1 MEMERK
7 YFGVMF
13 LLFILLASQEVVV
26 PSLGRVCQTQSRS
39 YLGKC
44 LNDHTC
50 RSTCH
55 TEGFTDGNCRGVRRR
70 CFCFKN
76 C

>member
-1 MEMERK
+1 MGRK
-7 YFGVMF
+7 YFGVMC
-13 LLFILLASQEVVV
+13 LLFVLLASQEAVV
-26 PSLGRVCQTQSRS
+26 PSWGRVCETQSRS

-44 LNDHTC
+44 LNDYTC

-55 TEGFTDGNCRGVRRR
+55 TEGFPGGNCHGFRRR
-70 CFCFKN
+70 CFCSTN